1 MEGQDCLSVWVG
13 RVNFP
18 ALGSHQSLYHVP
30 NPHLTPSKNKTNK
43 TEQLH
48 PKEHRKVR
56 NGWIDHIGLDS
67 LKMRL
72 CPESGLQG

>member
-13 RVNFP
+13 RVNFL

-43 TEQLH
+43 QNRTTAPQGTEEGQEWLDR
-48 PKEHRKVR
+48 PHRA
-56 NGWIDHIGLDS
+56 
-67 LKMRL
+67 
-72 CPESGLQG
+72 